1 MTNLIQ
7 CFGTPE
13 TRTLV
18 EGHDGRAFGLFDSK
32 GREIG
37 ARSSI
42 SFEKLVPYV
51 EGLHMWS
58 TYRPA
63 LESYCLDVQATRGG
77 KDYGP
82 SFNRTHHLTLAD
94 AQKAKE
100 AYFKSAAKRAQK
112 TATK

>member
-1 MTNLIQ
+1 MTNRIAT
-7 CFGTPE
+7 FITD
-13 TRTLV
+13 TALV
-18 EGHDGRAFGLFDSK
+18 EGHDGRAFGLSDNK

-42 SFEKLVPYV
+42 THVVGRAFVPGVDKACYN
-51 EGLHMWS
+51 L
-58 TYRPA
+58 PA
-63 LESYCLDVQATRGG
+63 LETYRLDVQATRGG

-94 AQKAKE
+94 TQKAKE